1 VQKITLF
8 ILFNLMGIFAFGQDT
23 IPLSEVMITAT
34 RIPVE
39 SYKTGRS
46 VEVITNEE
54 LQKMPVSTVDEALRY
69 ITGMNFNSRNG
80 FGVQADIGM
89 RGSTFSQVLVMIDNV
104 RFNDP
109 LTAHFNNNIPVA
121 LSEIAR
127 IEVIKGP
134 AGASYGSDAVGGLI
148 HIKTKTYLNTQGKDV
163 FQTIGDLA
171 IGQHN
176 FHSSDIGMFYNQKK
190 WDFSASYKSNIANGE
205 EVVNPNFLAGVATDS
220 LRHNYFDIKTYSASA
235 AYQINDSLRAHIR
248 IGYDYRDFAAQYFY
262 TRSAYDESTENTKNI
277 WTQFGVNYDMGAH
290 TFELTGGYKVV
301 DDFFEFNPL
310 FTANEHT
317 TRQTFLNISDIFQLN
332 TNTKISAGMQFLNK
346 NINST
351 DRGNH
356 NNSSYGV
363 YGVFSYNLNKNLHT
377 NASLRLEY
385 DANFGVELL
394 PQLSLSYH
402 KRNFILRTSYG
413 RAVRA
418 ADFTERYVSYQ
429 IASLSAGR
437 NAGNPDLKAEKSNS
451 VDIGT
456 DIFLPSSLKFSAT
469 LFYRHSND
477 LIDFSLRN
485 SNDISNL
492 SNLQDNTDYFYADN
506 ISKAE
511 TSGIELSA
519 ERVFKLDNN
528 LSAKAKLGYTYIET
542 EATTGELSKYI
553 ANHPKYNLSIILDAN
568 YRNVSFGLYN
578 NLITR
583 QKEIVEE
590 INGEIKAGYF
600 VSNLRLGYRVNDN
613 FSVYTQIINLTNTYY
628 QEILGAKMP
637 GRWWSFGIKWR

>member
-1 VQKITLF
+1 MQKITLF

>member
-1 VQKITLF
+1 
-8 ILFNLMGIFAFGQDT
+8 MGIFAFGQDT